1 MTYPIFKELRRPSVP
16 IHVEVTELL
25 RNRILSGA
33 LPAGAQLPPISQLSD
48 QMGMAKMTLRH
59 AMDTLESEGLIKR
72 FSGRGTYVQD
82 VTTHQPRFLKMT
94 ADLSQLLN
102 MVEGLEAKIV
112 SRPEH
117 GAKQRT
123 ADSQMVNLS
132 RIHMLQGKPFCLV
145 DLELIH
151 DIYDMAPARFETE
164 VAVTVL
170 EDLGIDI
177 ASAKQ
182 RVTISYA
189 DIEAAQTLGV
199 RLNSPVMKVARQF
212 RDSKGKRIYSA
223 NLIYPGE
230 SLGFEID
237 FSVSD

>member
-1 MTYPIFKELRRPSVP
+1 MTHPIFQELRRPSVP
-16 IHVEVTELL
+16 IHAEVTELL

-33 LPAGAQLPPISQLSD
+33 LSAGAQLPPISQLSD
-48 QMGMAKMTLRH
+48 EMGVAKMTLRQ
-59 AMDTLESEGLIKR
+59 AMDALESEGLIKR

-102 MVEGLEAKIV
+102 MVEDLEAKIV

-117 GAKQRT
+117 GTKQRT
-123 ADSQMVNLS
+123 SEPHMVNLS
-132 RIHMLQGKPFCLV
+132 RIHMLHGKPFCLV
-145 DLELIH
+145 DLELLH
-151 DIYDMAPARFETE
+151 DVYDMAAARFESE

-189 DIEAAQTLGV
+189 DMDAAQTLGI

-223 NLIYPGE
+223 NLIYPGD

-237 FSVSD
+237 FRIAD